1 MAAQKDHAT
10 IATYYQAGGTLP
22 KHAAAYVRRQAD
34 LDLYQGLKAGEFCY
48 VLNSRQM
55 GKSSLQV
62 QVMNRLQAEGTACV
76 TIDISDIGNQV
87 PLEQW
92 YGGVAYKLASSL
104 NVFTSKEFMDWWSD
118 RASLS
123 PVQRLSQLIEEVLR
137 KQSQP
142 IVVFIDEIDSVLS
155 FRDSLDDF
163 FVLIRACYNKR
174 AHNPA
179 YKRLA
184 FALLGVATPSDLISD
199 TKRTPFN
206 IGRAIDLQGFAEHEA
221 QVLSGGLTE
230 IVDSPQTALHE
241 ILRWT
246 GGQPFL
252 TQKVCQLVVQEWR
265 REETDHSTTPSLRD
279 SIERLLQTHMINN
292 WEAQDYPE
300 HLKTI
305 RDRLLRNEQ
314 RAGRLL
320 GLYQQILLT
329 PDRSIPADD
338 SAEQMALKLSG
349 LVVQRQGK
357 LWVTNQIYETVFD
370 VAWVSEQLGNLR
382 IYNNAISA
390 WIASERED
398 GSRLL
403 RGQTLREALDWSVGK
418 SLSNEDYQF
427 LAASQEAENR
437 TIQLE
442 KLEVQI
448 GWDLEKREKETIA
461 KANQILIVANHQA
474 KRRIQIGSLILAVS
488 VVGAAIAGTFANIAL
503 QKQQTALAGTRLE
516 RQGMNVL
523 RQFATS
529 ELDAL
534 VSAME
539 AGQELNQLLKGDRPW
554 SEYPATSPILALQ
567 DVLSQIREQ
576 NRFTGF
582 PVNLGAAEFSPDGE
596 LVVTASASSS
606 MDVQSTAQ
614 LWTTQGTLIANL
626 EDHGGTKLAMGFS
639 ADGKLLATSGFDGKI
654 RLWNRGGD
662 RLREVQQPR
671 NREVFALAF
680 SPNSEFLAAGSS
692 QTVDVWSSQGSYKS
706 KLEGFEGNIHT
717 VQFSSDGQHLAAIDE
732 QGNVKIGSL
741 KVQALASFKA
751 SVPLNMQWSP
761 NSQYL
766 LTVGREGNTEVWTA
780 KGNRVSEIKFPAG
793 GNGLYKSIADA
804 QFTPNN
810 EIVVVTVNG
819 ELSYW
824 TPQGKQLP
832 PRIPRVPLQPLT
844 IVPVESNLQ
853 LSPQGDRLIFSNF
866 AGTIYLLQQIESM
879 QPIAST
885 LKGQGRILNAWFSPE
900 GNRLLTFS
908 TTGTVQDW
916 NLQTQNQHQ
925 LAGIAPGT
933 TLFSDLNGKSQR
945 ILGVNNINN
954 NEGRVLMWDLAGRQQ
969 ATLNVSGQSS
979 PHTQFSQDGQVMA
992 IASREGLIRLW
1003 NPQGQLIQELTGSL
1017 PSPASLALSHNG
1029 SHIAAATVNNQINL
1043 WTREGELLLQTRTS
1057 SQASINALSL
1067 SPRGNYLTVGQ
1078 MDGHMTLWSAKGEVL
1093 ATLKAHEQ
1101 GIIAMQFSPDD
1112 QHLITTGLEGTVKI
1126 WTPQGKLIKTLS
1138 QFHPDIYLI
1147 KFSPDGNYFATS
1159 GANGSIKLWN
1169 RQGQLITDFTGNTDT
1184 TFRMEFSPDSRS
1196 LATVANSTLKLW
1208 TLEGNLLSNITVPE
1222 GIHNIS
1228 FSDDGKTIFT
1238 IGTSTTVRHWQVASL
1253 PNLLERGC
1261 NWLDNYFN
1269 HHPDLRTKLRC
1280 ST

>member
-1 MAAQKDHAT
+1 MAAQKDHAA

-22 KHAAAYVRRQAD
+22 EHAATYVKRQAD

-62 QVMNRLQAEGTACV
+62 QVMNRLQAEGIACV

-87 PLEQW
+87 SLEQW

-104 NVFTSKEFMDWWSD
+104 NVFTSKEFMGWWSD

-123 PVQRLSQLIEEVLR
+123 PVQRLSQLIEEILL

-142 IVVFIDEIDSVLS
+142 IVVFIDEIDSILS

-174 AHNPA
+174 AHHPA
-179 YKRLA
+179 YRHLT

-199 TKRTPFN
+199 THRTPFN

-221 QVLSGGLTE
+221 QVLSEGLTE
-230 IVDSPQTALHE
+230 IVDAPQTALHE

-265 REETDHSTTPSLRD
+265 SEATDHFTTSLLHD
-279 SIERLLQTHMINN
+279 SIERLIQTYIIDN

-300 HLKTI
+300 HFKTI

-320 GLYQQILLT
+320 GLYQQILLA

-357 LWVTNQIYETVFD
+357 VWVANRIYETVFD

-382 IYNNAISA
+382 IYNDAIAA
-390 WIASERED
+390 WISSERED

-403 RGQTLREALDWSVGK
+403 RGQTLREALDWAAGK
-418 SLSNEDYQF
+418 SLSDEDYQF

-448 GWDLEKREKETIA
+448 GWDIEKQEKETIA
-461 KANQILIVANHQA
+461 KANQILTVANHQA
-474 KRRIQIGSLILAVS
+474 KRRIQVGSLILAVS
-488 VVGAAIAGTFANIAL
+488 VVGAAIAGTFASVAL

-516 RQGMNVL
+516 RQGMKVL
-523 RQFATS
+523 RQFETS

-539 AGQELNQLLKGDRPW
+539 AGQELNQLVKSDRPW

-567 DVLSQIREQ
+567 NVLSQIHEQ

-596 LVVTASASSS
+596 LVITASASSS
-606 MDVQSTAQ
+606 IDVQSTAQ

-626 EDHGGTKLAMGFS
+626 GDHGGTEVAMGFS
-639 ADGKLLATSGFDGKI
+639 PDGQLLATSGFDGKI
-654 RLWNRGGD
+654 RLWNRQGD
-662 RLREVQQPR
+662 RLRELQQPG
-671 NREVFALAF
+671 NRQVFTLAF
-680 SPNSEFLAAGSS
+680 SPNGESLAAASS
-692 QTVDVWSSQGSYKS
+692 QTVDVWSSQGNYQF

-717 VQFSSDGQHLAAIDE
+717 VQFSPDGQHLAAIDE
-732 QGNVKIGSL
+732 QGNVKISSL
-741 KVQALASFKA
+741 NGQNLTTFKA
-751 SVPLNMQWSP
+751 SVPLNMQWSS
-761 NSQYL
+761 NSEYL
-766 LTVGREGNTEVWTA
+766 LTVGREGNTEVWTV
-780 KGNRVSEIKFPAG
+780 KGDRLSEIKVPGG
-793 GNGLYKSIADA
+793 GNGSYKSIADA
-804 QFTPNN
+804 QFTSSN

-832 PRIPRVPLQPLT
+832 PRIPRIPPQPLT
-844 IVPVESNLQ
+844 LVPVEANLQ

-866 AGTIYLLQQIESM
+866 PGTIYLLQQIESM

-900 GNRLLTFS
+900 GDRLLTFS
-908 TTGTVQDW
+908 STGTVQDW
-916 NLQTQNQHQ
+916 NLQAQNQHQ

-933 TLFSDLNGKSQR
+933 TLFSDLNGQSQR
-945 ILGVNNINN
+945 ILSVNNQD
-954 NEGRVLMWDLAGRQQ
+954 GSALLWDLAGRQQ

-992 IASREGLIRLW
+992 IAGREGLIRLW
-1003 NPQGQLIQELTGSL
+1003 NPQGQLIQELTDSL

-1029 SHIAAATVNNQINL
+1029 SHIAAATANNQINL
-1043 WTREGELLLQTRTS
+1043 WTREGELLLQTRTP

-1067 SPRGNYLTVGQ
+1067 SPRGNYLAVGQ
-1078 MDGHMTLWSAKGEVL
+1078 MDGQMTLWSAKGEVL

-1101 GIIAMQFSPDD
+1101 DIIAMQFSPDE

-1126 WTPQGKLIKTLS
+1126 WTPQGKLVKTLS
-1138 QFHPDIYLI
+1138 QFQPDVYLI

-1196 LATVANSTLKLW
+1196 LATVANNTLKLW

-1228 FSDDGKTIFT
+1228 FSNDGKTIFT
-1238 IGTSTTVRHWQVASL
+1238 IGTSTTVHHWQVASL
-1253 PNLLERGC
+1253 PNLLDRGC
-1261 NWLDNYFN
+1261 DWLDGYFN
-1269 HHPDLRTKLRC
+1269 HHPDLRAKLRC